1 MKTSLKLRDY
11 NRYHWRKGELAAA
24 VLISAA
30 VTVFLAIFFYRSVI
44 AILPMAAI
52 GIFCFC
58 SIRRKKIEGTKE
70 ELTVQFRECI
80 LSVSVSLRAGYAVE
94 NAFREC
100 CQEMA
105 MQFGEEALICGELDY
120 IRRGLDMNIVLEE
133 LLADLA
139 QRSDCPEIG
148 EFVQIFILAKRNG
161 GSMPDII
168 RGSAAMI
175 GQKIELR
182 QEIAVMLSGKQM
194 EQNIMKVMPFGILLY
209 ISLANHGYF
218 DVLYH
223 NWQGVALMT
232 GCLGVYLLAYG
243 MGERIMD
250 KIRLEMGQE

>member
-1 MKTSLKLRDY
+1 MKTNLKQQDY
-11 NRYHWRKGELAAA
+11 SGYRWRKGELAAA
-24 VLISAA
+24 VLVSAA
-30 VTVFLAIFFYRSVI
+30 VTVFFAVFFYRSMI
-44 AILPMAAI
+44 AVLPMSAI
-52 GIFCFC
+52 GIFCFY
-58 SIRRKKIEGTKE
+58 SIRRKKIEKTKK

-80 LSVSVSLRAGYAVE
+80 LSVSTSLRAGYAVE

-100 CQEMA
+100 RQDMVLLY
-105 MQFGEEALICGELDY
+105 GEGAIICGELDY
-120 IRRGLDMNIVLEE
+120 IRRGLDINIVLEE

-139 QRSDCPEIG
+139 DRSSCPEIR
-148 EFVQIFILAKRNG
+148 EFAQIFILAKRNG

-175 GQKIELR
+175 GQKIELQ

-194 EQNIMKVMPFGILLY
+194 EQNIMKLMPFGILLY

-223 NWQGVALMT
+223 NWQGAALMT
-232 GCLGVYLLAYG
+232 GCLGVYLLAYI

-250 KIRLEMGQE
+250 RIRLEMG

>member
-1 MKTSLKLRDY
+1 MRTSLRQRDY
-11 NRYHWRKGELAAA
+11 SRYNWRKGELAAA

-30 VTVFLAIFFYRSVI
+30 VTIFFAIFFYRSMI
-44 AILPMAAI
+44 AVLPLSAI
-52 GIFCFC
+52 GICCFC
-58 SIRRKKIEGTKE
+58 SIRRKKIEQTKE

-80 LSVSVSLRAGYAVE
+80 LSVSTSLRAGYAVE

-100 CQEMA
+100 RQDMA
-105 MQFGEEALICGELDY
+105 MLYGEEALICGELDY
-120 IRRGLDMNIVLEE
+120 IRRGLDINIVLEE

-139 QRSDCPEIG
+139 ERSSCPEIR

-209 ISLANHGYF
+209 ISLANRGYF

-223 NWQGVALMT
+223 NWQGAALMT
-232 GCLGVYLLAYG
+232 GCLGIYLLAYV

-250 KIRLEMGQE
+250 KIRLEMG